1 MSGKST
7 ASETQYEF
15 DSHAVTNNEIINNTM
30 YKTNIQA
37 WDEVMKSF
45 SESKRR
51 TKLCIQ
57 MFGQENLIGLTESQR
72 DEFWK
77 AV

>member
-1 MSGKST
+1 
-7 ASETQYEF
+7 
-15 DSHAVTNNEIINNTM
+15 M

-37 WDEVMKSF
+37 WDEVMQSF